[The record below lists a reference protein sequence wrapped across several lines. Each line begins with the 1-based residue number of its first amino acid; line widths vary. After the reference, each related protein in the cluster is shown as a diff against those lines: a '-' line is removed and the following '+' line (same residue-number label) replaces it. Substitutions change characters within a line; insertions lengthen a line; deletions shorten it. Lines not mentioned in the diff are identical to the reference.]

1 MEERILKPA
10 TETERLTGV
19 LIPSG
24 WNARFDVTSLSL
36 ACDGE
41 REVGIENLSEYPELL
56 SLLRRQVEVA
66 GIVEKDGD
74 FETLRISSFKVVS
87 DINANK

>member
-10 TETERLTGV
+10 TERLTGV

-24 WNARFDVTSLSL
+24 WNARFDVISLSL

-41 REVGIENLSEYPELL
+41 REVGIENFSEYPELL
-56 SLLRRQVEVA
+56 GFLRRQVEVS
-66 GIVEKDGD
+66 GIVEKNGD
-74 FETLRISSFKVVS
+74 FETLRISSFEVVN
-87 DINANK
+87 DINTNK